1 MRSKRIEGSQENIV
15 KLSAIRSEK
24 HRALSPYGPVKAGLT
39 TSQRTSRDQALTELL
54 SSLENVVADLN
65 SKSYTALD
73 TLAIAIQGAR
83 VALSATAIDEAGTE
97 KICIECGND
106 TVALDQDKCLD
117 CLERML

>member
-1 MRSKRIEGSQENIV
+1 MRSETTSGSQENIV
-15 KLSAIRSEK
+15 VLSDIRREK
-24 HRALSPYGPVKAGLT
+24 HLASSPYGPVSPGLT

-54 SSLENVVADLN
+54 NSLENVVADLN

-97 KICIECGND
+97 KI
-106 TVALDQDKCLD
+106 
-117 CLERML
+117 